1 MRGCSRAAFLA
12 VGTELLRTHRLDT
25 NSLFVARQLLRRGVE
40 LVEKRVVPDDVAIIA
55 RAVEELL
62 HSVDLLVVSGGL
74 GPTADD
80 VTRQGVAEALGRP
93 IREDARILSGLR
105 SRYQRLG
112 RDMPQIAIRMAQIIE
127 GSEVLANPRGTAP
140 GLWLQEGDRAI
151 VLLPGVPEEL
161 EEIFLSQVIP
171 KLPGP
176 ARLVRTLRLAGR
188 FESEVEQRIQPLY
201 QRFGRDNVTILA
213 GRGTVDL
220 VLFAPDELELAKM
233 ERAFEELLKE
243 DIYGRDEES
252 LAQAV
257 LSACRK
263 KGWLLA
269 TAESCTGGL
278 IGAML
283 TSVPGASQS
292 YLGGVVAYANSLKA
306 GFLDVD
312 EALLARFGA
321 VSRETA
327 EAMAEG
333 TRRLGAHCGVAVTGI
348 AGPAGGT
355 PEKPVGTVHMAA
367 VTPLARAHRHQRFL
381 GSRQT
386 VREMAAN
393 FALDLL
399 RRLLLEG

>member
-1 MRGCSRAAFLA
+1 MREFSRAAFLA
-12 VGTELLRTHRLDT
+12 VGTELLRTDRLDT

-40 LVEKRVVPDDVAIIA
+40 LVEKRAVPDDEAIIA

-62 HSVDLLVVSGGL
+62 HSVELVVVSGGL

-80 VTRQGVAEALGRP
+80 VTRQGVARALGRP
-93 IREDARILSGLR
+93 IREDAKILAALR

-112 RDMPQIAIRMAQIIE
+112 RDVPQIAVRMAQIIE
-127 GSEVLANPRGTAP
+127 GSEVLPNPRGTAP
-140 GLWLQEGDRAI
+140 GLWLQEGDRAV

-161 EEIFLSQVIP
+161 EGIFLSQVIP

-176 ARLVRTLRLAGR
+176 ARLVRTLRVAGR

-201 QRFGRDNVTILA
+201 QQFGRKNVTILA

-220 VLFAPDELELAKM
+220 VLFAPNELELAKM
-233 ERAFEELLKE
+233 ERAFAELLKE
-243 DIYGRDEES
+243 DIYGQDEQS
-252 LAQAV
+252 LAEAV
-257 LSACRK
+257 LSACRR

-283 TSVPGASQS
+283 TSVPGASQN

-306 GFLDVD
+306 GLLDVD
-312 EALLARFGA
+312 EALLARVGA

-333 TRRLGAHCGVAVTGI
+333 ARRLGAHCGLAVTGI

-355 PEKPVGTVHMAA
+355 PEKPVGTVHMAV

>member
-1 MRGCSRAAFLA
+1 MA
-12 VGTELLRTHRLDT
+12 VGTELLRTDRLDT
-25 NSLFVARQLLRRGVE
+25 NSLFVAKQLLRRGVE
-40 LVEKRVVPDDVAIIA
+40 LVEKRAVPDDVAIIS
-55 RAVEELL
+55 RAVGELL

-80 VTRQGVAEALGRP
+80 VTRRGVAKALGRP
-93 IREDARILSGLR
+93 IRKDASLLTSLR

-112 RDMPQIAIRMAQIIE
+112 RELPRIAVRMAEIIE
-127 GSEVLANPRGTAP
+127 GAEVLANPRGTAP
-140 GLWLQEGDRAI
+140 GLWIQEGDRAV

-161 EEIFLSQVIP
+161 EQIFLSQI
-171 KLPGP
+171 LPRLPNP
-176 ARLVRTLRLAGR
+176 ARLVRTLRVAGR
-188 FESEVEQRIQPLY
+188 FESEVEEKIQPLY
-201 QRFGRDNVTILA
+201 DRFGRESVTILA

-220 VLFAPDELELAKM
+220 VLFAPNDLELANM
-233 ERAFEELLKE
+233 EQAFTELLKE

-283 TSVPGASQS
+283 TSVSGASQS
-292 YLGGVVAYANSLKA
+292 YVGGVVAYANSLKA
-306 GFLDVD
+306 GLLDVD
-312 EALLARFGA
+312 EALLAKVGA
-321 VSRETA
+321 VSREAA

-333 TRRLGAHCGVAVTGI
+333 ARRLGAHCGLAVTGI